1 MCILLLL
8 EWIYCCLFY
17 CLVGCKNGS
26 HSQNLT
32 TSTALTDDLKPPTP
46 RQGYHPTSRMPGVNV
61 GKVSLGS
68 KTGTKSTVLPTT
80 I

>member
-1 MCILLLL
+1 MCTVHLA
-8 EWIYCCLFY
+8 ERY
-17 CLVGCKNGS
+17 GS

-32 TSTALTDDLKPPTP
+32 TSPALIDNLKPPTP
-46 RQGYHPTSRMPGVNV
+46 RQGYHPTSRMPETPSHGVKV
-61 GKVSLGS
+61 GKISLRC